1 MIQYRQTYR
10 RRTPMKAQPTL
21 PETYREIFSIHLQK
35 DKRLALLVNVLALLI
50 TVVLFLPMLFFVP
63 FSTLFEGASLL
74 KFLTLLFGYVLYLIL
89 HELVHGIAMKLCGT
103 KKVKYGFTG
112 MYAFAGSDDYYSKGA
127 YIFIALAPIVV
138 WGIVFA
144 ILNIVVPQDWFWVI
158 YLLQISNLS
167 GAAGDLYVTFRF
179 SKLPRD
185 ILVRDSGV
193 SMQVFSD
200 K

>member
-1 MIQYRQTYR
+1 
-10 RRTPMKAQPTL
+10 MKAQPTL